1 MNTWCSSASSTSDV
15 NEETT
20 SADLTSVATHTSSDT
35 RLGKLSMS
43 FSGHCIFT
51 LYLFIL
57 FIPIN
62 VMELHL
68 FSWHFSKRY
77 CFAPLYTF
85 DSYFKRHPLDH
96 SWTHIHDFSPRN
108 KHWWTHQTLGCSDFS
123 VIDLEKFATCSRGG
137 VLFSQSNYLLILDL
151 NLIDYMAT
159 HSTIIGLYVEAFHGT
174 VLPNFRIANRT
185 FLLISM

>member
-1 MNTWCSSASSTSDV
+1 MNTWCPSASSTSDV
-15 NEETT
+15 NEEIA

-35 RLGKLSMS
+35 RLSKLSMS
-43 FSGHCIFT
+43 FSVHYILT

-85 DSYFKRHPLDH
+85 DSYFKHHPLDH
-96 SWTHIHDFSPRN
+96 SWTYIHDFSPRN
-108 KHWWTHQTLGCSDFS
+108 KHWWTHQTLGCPDFS
-123 VIDLEKFATCSRGG
+123 VIDLEKFALCSGGG

-151 NLIDYMAT
+151 NLIDYMGT
-159 HSTIIGLYVEAFHGT
+159 HSTIIGLLTGLFCSS
-174 VLPNFRIANRT
+174 L
-185 FLLISM
+185 

>member
-1 MNTWCSSASSTSDV
+1 MWASKNTKRRNLMNTWCSSASSTSDV
-15 NEETT
+15 NEEIA

-77 CFAPLYTF
+77 CFAPLYMF
-85 DSYFKRHPLDH
+85 DSYFNVTHLIILELIYMTSVLVINIDGHTKLLDA
-96 SWTHIHDFSPRN
+96 
-108 KHWWTHQTLGCSDFS
+108 L
-123 VIDLEKFATCSRGG
+123 
-137 VLFSQSNYLLILDL
+137 
-151 NLIDYMAT
+151 
-159 HSTIIGLYVEAFHGT
+159 
-174 VLPNFRIANRT
+174 T
-185 FLLISM
+185 FLLLI